1 MFKLTCKGSLC
12 ALTAMLS
19 ASALL
24 TGCVDDDYDLSK
36 DIDKNVTV
44 GGNTLYLPACSTGEI
59 TMSRVLDLKDDSSI
73 RAIKATDTEK
83 YGLQVGD
90 YILLEDGDPSETYV
104 KVEQVHFND
113 FQITSDG
120 IDVPFVPF
128 GDLTLPANFTSNITI
143 RNNNVD
149 TEIKRLDHATTDLD
163 LEMKVDRKSVV

>member
-59 TMSRVLDLKDDSSI
+59 TMSRVLDLKDESSI

-83 YGLQVGD
+83 YGLQW
-90 YILLEDGDPSETYV
+90 
-104 KVEQVHFND
+104 
-113 FQITSDG
+113 
-120 IDVPFVPF
+120 
-128 GDLTLPANFTSNITI
+128 
-143 RNNNVD
+143 
-149 TEIKRLDHATTDLD
+149 ATTSSSRTAIPPRH
-163 LEMKVDRKSVV
+163 MSR